1 MANINP
7 IGLGL
12 PSQPV
17 QSLGELYLSLASAPK
32 QQTKEK
38 TKENSTKPKK
48 TTFTRNR
55 WYNIPKNENGRKA
68 PTTIHQVPN
77 KRGGFKERA
86 FYTNNISL
94 TNRKPNGEKWTP
106 NNARRKALEL
116 QNELAKNKGT
126 TRKIRRENK

>member
-1 MANINP
+1 MSQININP
-7 IGLGL
+7 IGVGL

-17 QSLGELYLSLASAPK
+17 QSLGELYLRLASFPK
-32 QQTKEK
+32 QQTKE
-38 TKENSTKPKK
+38 NSKKPKK

-55 WYNIPKNENGRKA
+55 WYNIPYNANGRKA

-77 KRGGFKERA
+77 GTGGFKERA

-94 TNRKPNGEKWTP
+94 TNRKPTGEKWTT

-116 QNELAKNKGT
+116 QKELAKNKGR
-126 TRKIRRENK
+126 TRKIRRARK